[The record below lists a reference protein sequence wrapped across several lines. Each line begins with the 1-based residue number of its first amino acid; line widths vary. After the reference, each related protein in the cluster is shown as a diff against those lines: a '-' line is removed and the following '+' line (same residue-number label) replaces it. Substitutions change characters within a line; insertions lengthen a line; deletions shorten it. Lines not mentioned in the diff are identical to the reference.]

1 LKVVISDTSPINY
14 LVLIGKQDILP
25 SLFERIMIPHAVYRE
40 LNAEASPPE
49 IREWIAVAPDWLEIR
64 PPTKPPVRILSQL
77 GEGESA
83 AIQLAEELKADLLVM
98 DERAGREEALKRGL
112 PVIGTLG
119 ILERASERGLLD
131 FAITFTEM
139 KARNF
144 FRLAGAGK
152 GLPRT

>member
-1 LKVVISDTSPINY
+1 
-14 LVLIGKQDILP
+14 
-25 SLFERIMIPHAVYRE
+25 MIPHAVYRE

-64 PPTKPPVRILSQL
+64 PPTTLPVRILSQL

-131 FAITFTEM
+131 FAITFTEL

-144 FRLAGAGK
+144 FVSPALAKDFLERDARRKK
-152 GLPRT
+152 GTDY